1 MIRIRGA
8 DGEATSLK
16 TSVLAGVRI
25 LDLSTG
31 PVGGFATM
39 VLADFGADVVKVEP
53 PGGDRFR
60 AFATSPLWLRGK
72 RSAVIDLS
80 TDAGRKRAHS
90 LIETADA
97 LVVSGPPGRASRW
110 GLDADGAFRLNPAL
124 VHCAIT
130 PWGGRGP
137 YAELPGYEGLV
148 AAKSGRMLS
157 FAAQVRREGPVYA
170 AVQVASHAASQ
181 GAVQGVLAAL
191 LARDRSGR
199 GQRVE
204 TSLLQGML
212 PYDLWAALL
221 HQLLTRSKLP
231 PPDPK
236 RVGGDMPTLNY
247 HPVLARDDRWIQ
259 CGNLLEHL
267 FLSFLD
273 AIELLAELLADEAF
287 RSPPATWSW
296 DTIERARDRILLRI
310 REKTAAEW
318 MEIFRRNGNVA
329 AEPFLDPR
337 EALDL
342 PDLVDNGA
350 VVEVDDPERGR
361 VRQIGPIARLTE
373 TPAVPV
379 RRAPRVGEHTD
390 EVLSETRARPE
401 YAPLEVSTAA
411 GPLADI
417 FVLEIATVIAAPL
430 ATSLLADLGARVI
443 KVEPIT
449 GDPYRHLLPN
459 GELAV
464 KTNAGKES
472 ICIDLKSEQG
482 RDLLR
487 KLVRR
492 ADALVHNFRPGVPER
507 LGFGYDQ
514 ARELRPGIVWV
525 ALNGYGPDGP
535 SARRPATHPVMGAA
549 AGGAGYQAGAALT
562 VQCRT
567 LEEIREIS
575 RQLGRANEANPD
587 PSSSVVGASAI
598 LLALLASKRHAIG
611 QAVFVDMLTANAWA
625 NGDYFLQYA
634 GKPPRPPLD
643 PDLYGL
649 EACYRLYA
657 AKEGWVFLAVPSD
670 RDFARFCAAVD
681 RDDLA
686 QDPRFAGREARRQND
701 EALAAEIAS
710 LFRQRDANTWE
721 KHLTERKVGCVRADG
736 ASVGEFFTQ
745 DPHVLANG
753 LAPRCEHARFG
764 PLRRWGP
771 LATVDG
777 ALPYYGPSPLAGE
790 HTDALL
796 EELGHTAAEIAQ
808 LREAGVVASEPTQP
822 IPEIG

>member
-1 MIRIRGA
+1 M
-8 DGEATSLK
+8 K
-16 TSVLAGVRI
+16 TAVLAGVRV

-31 PVGGFATM
+31 PVGGFATT

-60 AFATSPLWLRGK
+60 ALATSPLWLRGK

-80 TDAGRKRAHS
+80 TDDGRERVCS
-90 LIETADA
+90 LVETADV
-97 LVVSGPPGRASRW
+97 LVVSGSPGRSGRW
-110 GLDADGAFRLNPAL
+110 GLDADGAFQLNPAL
-124 VHCAIT
+124 VHCSIT

-137 YAELPGYEGLV
+137 YAEFPGYEGLL
-148 AAKSGRMLS
+148 AAKSGRMLC
-157 FAAQVRREGPVYA
+157 FAAQLQREGPVYA
-170 AVQVASHAASQ
+170 AVPVASHGASQ
-181 GAVQGVLAAL
+181 GAVHGVLAAL
-191 LARDRSGR
+191 LARERSGR

-204 TSLLQGML
+204 TSLLQGIL

-221 HQLLTRSKLP
+221 HQLLTRTDQP

-236 RVGGDMPTLNY
+236 LVGGMMPTLNY
-247 HPVLARDDRWIQ
+247 HPVLAKDDRWIQ

-273 AIELLAELLADEAF
+273 AIDLLGELLADQAF
-287 RSPPATWSW
+287 QGPPATWSW
-296 DTIERARDRILLRI
+296 DAIERARDRILLRV

-379 RRAPRVGEHTD
+379 TPAPRVGEHTD
-390 EVLSETRARPE
+390 EVLSETRDRPGFT
-401 YAPLEVSTAA
+401 PVEVSATA
-411 GPLADI
+411 GPLSDI
-417 FVLEIATVIAAPL
+417 IVLDISTVIAAPL

-443 KVEPIT
+443 KVEPLT

-472 ICIDLKSEQG
+472 ICIDLKSERG
-482 RDLLR
+482 RELLR

-535 SARRPATHPVMGAA
+535 SARQPATHPVMGAA
-549 AGGAGYQAGAALT
+549 AGGAGYQAGAALA

-575 RQLGRANEANPD
+575 RQLSQANEANPD

-598 LLALLASKRHAIG
+598 LLALLASRRHGIG
-611 QAVFVDMLTANAWA
+611 QAVFIDMLTANAWA
-625 NGDYFLQYA
+625 NADYFVQYE

-649 EACYRLYA
+649 EACYRLYV
-657 AKEGWVFLAVPSD
+657 AKEGWVFLAIPSD

-686 QDPRFAGREARRQND
+686 GDPRFEGREARRQHD
-701 EALAAEIAS
+701 DALAVEIAS
-710 LFRQRDANTWE
+710 LFQQRDANSWE
-721 KHLTERKVGCVRADG
+721 KHLTERNVGCVRADG
-736 ASVGEFFTQ
+736 ASIGEFFTQ
-745 DPHVLANG
+745 DPHILAND
-753 LAPRCEHARFG
+753 LAPGCRHARFG
-764 PLRRWGP
+764 ELRRWGP
-771 LATVDG
+771 LTTVDG
-777 ALPYYGPSPLAGE
+777 ALPSYGPSPLAGE

-808 LREAGVVASEPTQP
+808 LREAGVVASEPIQL

>member
-1 MIRIRGA
+1 V
-8 DGEATSLK
+8 K
-16 TSVLAGVRI
+16 TTVLAGIRV

-60 AFATSPLWLRGK
+60 ALATSPLWLRGK
-72 RSAVIDLS
+72 RSTVIDLS
-80 TDAGRKRAHS
+80 TDDGREQVYS
-90 LIETADA
+90 LVETADV
-97 LVVSGPPGRASRW
+97 LVVSGLPGRSSRW
-110 GLDADGAFRLNPAL
+110 GLDPARTFELNASL
-124 VHCAIT
+124 VHCSIT
-130 PWGGRGP
+130 PWGRRGP
-137 YAELPGYEGLV
+137 YAEFPGYEGLV
-148 AAKSGRMLS
+148 AAKSGRMLA
-157 FAAQVRREGPVYA
+157 FAAQLPREGPVYA
-170 AVQVASHAASQ
+170 AVPVASHAASH
-181 GAVQGVLAAL
+181 GAVHGVLAAL
-191 LARDRSGR
+191 LAREGSGR

-204 TSLLQGML
+204 TSLLQGIL

-221 HQLLTRSKLP
+221 HQLLARTDQP

-236 RVGGDMPTLNY
+236 LVGGMMPTLNY
-247 HPVLARDDRWIQ
+247 HPVLAKDDRWIQ

-273 AIELLAELLADEAF
+273 AIDLLAELLEDGTF
-287 RSPPATWSW
+287 QGPPATWSW
-296 DTIERARDRILLRI
+296 DAIERARDRILLRM

-318 MEIFRRNGNVA
+318 MEIFRGNGNVA
-329 AEPFLDPR
+329 AEPFLDIR

-350 VVEVDDPERGR
+350 VVEVEDPDRGS

-379 RRAPRVGEHTD
+379 TPAPRIGEHTD
-390 EVLSETRARPE
+390 EVLSEVRPRTE
-401 YAPLEVSTAA
+401 VAPLQVSMDA

-417 FVLEIATVIAAPL
+417 TVLEIATVIAAPL

-449 GDPYRHLLPN
+449 GDPYRHLLPR

-472 ICIDLKSEQG
+472 ICIDLKSERG
-482 RDLLR
+482 KDLLR
-487 KLVRR
+487 ELVRR

-514 ARELRPGIVWV
+514 ACELRPGIVWV

-549 AGGAGYQAGAALT
+549 AGGAVYQAGAALA
-562 VQCRT
+562 VRCET
-567 LEEIREIS
+567 LGEIREIS
-575 RQLGRANEANPD
+575 RQLMQANEANPD
-587 PSSSVVGASAI
+587 PTSSVVGASAT
-598 LLALLASKRHAIG
+598 LLALLARKRHGIG
-611 QAVFVDMLTANAWA
+611 QAVFVDMLTANACA
-625 NGDYFLQYA
+625 NADYFLQYE

-686 QDPRFAGREARRQND
+686 RDPRFSEREARREHD
-701 EALAAEIAS
+701 DALTAEIAF
-710 LFRQRDANTWE
+710 LFQQRDANSWE
-721 KHLTERKVGCVRADG
+721 TLLSERNVGCVRADG
-736 ASVGEFFTQ
+736 ASVGEFFTD
-745 DPHVLANG
+745 DPHILANG
-753 LAPRCEHARFG
+753 LAPRCRHARFG
-764 PLRRWGP
+764 KLRRWGP
-771 LATVDG
+771 LTTVDG
-777 ALPYYGPSPLAGE
+777 ALPGYGPSPLAGE

-796 EELGHTAAEIAQ
+796 EELGHTVAEIAR
-808 LREAGVVASEPTQP
+808 LREAGVVASEPIQSP
-822 IPEIG
+822 

>member
-1 MIRIRGA
+1 M
-8 DGEATSLK
+8 K
-16 TSVLAGVRI
+16 TTVLEGVRV

-60 AFATSPLWLRGK
+60 ALATSPLWLRGK

-80 TDAGRKRAHS
+80 TEAGRERAHS
-90 LIETADA
+90 LVETADV
-97 LVVSGPPGRASRW
+97 LVISGPPGRASRR
-110 GLDADGAFRLNPAL
+110 GLDAERAFQRNPAL
-124 VHCAIT
+124 VHCSIT

-148 AAKSGRMLS
+148 AAKSGRMS
-157 FAAQVRREGPVYA
+157 TFAAQLRREGPVYA

-191 LARDRSGR
+191 LARERSGR

-204 TSLLQGML
+204 TSLLQGVI
-212 PYDLWAALL
+212 PYDLWAALIY
-221 HQLLTRSKLP
+221 QLLKTTGQP

-247 HPVLARDDRWIQ
+247 HPVLAKDDRWIQ

-273 AIELLAELLADEAF
+273 AIELLAELLEDEAF
-287 RSPPATWSW
+287 RGPPATWSGES
-296 DTIERARDRILLRI
+296 IERARDRILLRM

-342 PDLVDNGA
+342 PDLAQNGA
-350 VVEVDDPERGR
+350 VVEVDDPELGR

-373 TPAVPV
+373 TPAVPA
-379 RRAPRVGEHTD
+379 RPAPRVGEHTE

-401 YAPLEVSTAA
+401 YAPLEVPTAA
-411 GPLADI
+411 GPLADTV
-417 FVLEIATVIAAPL
+417 VLEIATVIAAPL

-449 GDPYRHLLPN
+449 GDPYRHLLPR

-472 ICIDLKSEQG
+472 ICIDLKSERG
-482 RDLLR
+482 RDLLQE
-487 KLVRR
+487 LVRR

-514 ARELRPGIVWV
+514 VRALRPGIVWV

-549 AGGAGYQAGAALT
+549 AGGAGYQAGAALA
-562 VQCRT
+562 VRCRT

-575 RQLGRANEANPD
+575 RQLGQANEANPD

-598 LLALLASKRHAIG
+598 LLALLASRRHAIG
-611 QAVFVDMLTANAWA
+611 QAVFIDMLTANAWA
-625 NGDYFLQYA
+625 NSDYFLEYP
-634 GKPPRPPLD
+634 GKPPRPRQD

-649 EACYRLYA
+649 EACYRLYP
-657 AKEGWVFLAVPSD
+657 AKQGWVFLAVPSD

-681 RDDLA
+681 RGDLA
-686 QDPRFAGREARRQND
+686 RDARFAGREGRRQHD

-710 LFRQRDANTWE
+710 LFRQRDADSWE
-721 KHLTERKVGCVRADG
+721 KHLTERSVGCVRADG
-736 ASVGEFFTQ
+736 ASVGEFFSR

-753 LAPRCEHARFG
+753 LAPACEHARFG
-764 PLRRWGP
+764 PMRRWGP

-777 ALPYYGPSPLAGE
+777 ALPRYGPSPLAGE

-796 EELGHTAAEIAQ
+796 KELGYTAAEITH
-808 LREAGVVASEPTQP
+808 LRETGVVASEPIQR

>member
-1 MIRIRGA
+1 VK
-8 DGEATSLK
+8 K
-16 TSVLAGVRI
+16 TVLAGIRV

-31 PVGGFATM
+31 PVGGSATT

-53 PGGDRFR
+53 PDGDRFR
-60 AFATSPLWLRGK
+60 ELATSPLWLRGK

-80 TDAGRKRAHS
+80 TDGGREQVRS
-90 LIETADA
+90 LVETADV
-97 LVVSGPPGRASRW
+97 LVVSGPPARSSRW
-110 GLDADGAFRLNPAL
+110 GLDPTAAFELNAAL
-124 VHCAIT
+124 VHCSIT
-130 PWGGRGP
+130 PWGGCGP
-137 YAELPGYEGLV
+137 YMEFPGYEGLV
-148 AAKSGRMLS
+148 AAKSGRMLA
-157 FAAQVRREGPVYA
+157 FAAQLPREGPVYG
-170 AVQVASHAASQ
+170 AVPVASHAASQ
-181 GAVQGVLAAL
+181 GAVHGVLAAL
-191 LARDRSGR
+191 LARERSGR

-221 HQLLTRSKLP
+221 HQLLSSTGQP

-236 RVGGDMPTLNY
+236 LVGGMMPTLNY
-247 HPVLARDDRWIQ
+247 HPVLAKDDRWIQ

-273 AIELLAELLADEAF
+273 AIDLLGELLEDEAF
-287 RSPPATWSW
+287 QGPPATWSW
-296 DTIERARDRILLRI
+296 DSIESARDRILLRM

-318 MEIFRRNGNVA
+318 MEIFHRSGNVA

-342 PDLVDNGA
+342 PDLADNG
-350 VVEVDDPERGR
+350 VIVEVDDPDRGR

-373 TPAVPV
+373 TPAIPATP
-379 RRAPRVGEHTD
+379 APRVGEHTS
-390 EVLSETRARPE
+390 EVLSETRSRPE
-401 YAPLEVSTAA
+401 FAASRETSAA

-417 FVLEIATVIAAPL
+417 TVLEIATVIAAPL
-430 ATSLLADLGARVI
+430 ATSLLADLGARVV

-472 ICIDLKSEQG
+472 ICIDLKSEPG

-487 KLVRR
+487 ELVRR
-492 ADALVHNFRPGVPER
+492 SDALVHNFRQGVPER

-514 ARELRPGIVWV
+514 ACELRPGIVWV

-535 SARRPATHPVMGAA
+535 SARRPATHPVIGAA
-549 AGGAGYQAGAALT
+549 AGGAVYQAGPALA
-562 VQCRT
+562 VECRT

-575 RQLGRANEANPD
+575 RQLGQANEANPD

-598 LLALLASKRHAIG
+598 LLALLARRRHGIG

-625 NGDYFLQYA
+625 NSDYFLQYR
-634 GKPPRPPLD
+634 GKPPRPPVD

-649 EACYRLYA
+649 GACYRLYA
-657 AKEGWVFLAVPSD
+657 ASEGWVFLAVPSD

-686 QDPRFAGREARRQND
+686 REPRFATREARREHDQ
-701 EALAAEIAS
+701 ALSVEIAS
-710 LFRQRDANTWE
+710 LLQQRDANAWE

-736 ASVGEFFTQ
+736 SPVGEFFTQ

-753 LAPRCEHARFG
+753 LAPECTHARFG
-764 PLRRWGP
+764 ELSRWGP
-771 LATVDG
+771 LTTVNG
-777 ALPYYGPSPLAGE
+777 PLPRYGTSPLAGE

-796 EELGHTAAEIAQ
+796 EELDHSAAEITQ
-808 LREAGVVASEPTQP
+808 LREAGVVASEPR
-822 IPEIG
+822 